1 MQLMLQF
8 PTGVINIERIRTS
21 VKAFIMHEGKFLIVK
36 EKIITPTGEMIIH
49 DVPGGGIDHGETTE
63 EALVR
68 EVYEEVGLK
77 VKVGPTVAA
86 WDFIVYN
93 TDDPQLGVHIV
104 CIGYRCELEG
114 EAKIDTTSNPAI
126 YEDIFDYSWMTPT
139 EVIDAGDKVFHRDN
153 MRAAVERL
161 REWEAAGQ

>member
-1 MQLMLQF
+1 MLQL
-8 PTGVINIERIRTS
+8 PAGVTNIERIRTS

-36 EKIITPTGEMIIH
+36 EKINTPSGEIIIH
-49 DVPGGGIDHGETTE
+49 DVPGGGIDHGETIQ

-93 TDDPQLGVHIV
+93 SDDPQMGVQIV

-114 EAKIDTTSNPAI
+114 EATINTADNPAI
-126 YEDIFDYSWMTPT
+126 YENIFDYFWMKPA
-139 EVIDAGDKVFHRDN
+139 EVIAAGDEIFHRAG
-153 MRAAVERL
+153 MREAVERL
-161 REWEAAGQ
+161 RDWEKTR